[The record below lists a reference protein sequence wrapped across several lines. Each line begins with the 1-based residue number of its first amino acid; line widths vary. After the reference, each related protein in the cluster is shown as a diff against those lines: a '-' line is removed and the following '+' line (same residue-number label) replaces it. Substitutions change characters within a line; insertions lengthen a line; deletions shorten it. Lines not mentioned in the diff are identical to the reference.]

1 MAIIFVGHV
10 IDIVHV
16 KVDIDPLHYFGG
28 GFLFYPHQ
36 RFQLGV
42 TVGDVVLPFSTHHK
56 GGSVKNP
63 DLLGLGYSLSLAYD
77 IPMKNMGLLVGC
89 GFFYAPTKLEL
100 QILLPTTRM
109 HSMGL
114 FTKIRY

>member
-63 DLLGLGYSLSLAYD
+63 DLLGLGYACRSLM
-77 IPMKNMGLLVGC
+77 I
-89 GFFYAPTKLEL
+89 F
-100 QILLPTTRM
+100 Q
-109 HSMGL
+109 
-114 FTKIRY
+114 